1 MGGAFREYRDRLIA
15 GHCRAEIF
23 HLISNAGPVFA
34 ADKDGVVDLAKPSNQ
49 WPALNPVIGNKGA
62 TGNAGHHGNV
72 YPAMMVGGVK
82 HIRAHPLPGGGGCNS
97 AGPADRQKE
106 QARPR
111 RWPIKKP
118 PEIVEEQA
126 RYQAGG
132 HQQQPGGK
140 QKLAS

>member
-1 MGGAFREYRDRLIA
+1 MGRAFGEYRDRLIA
-15 GHCRAEIF
+15 RHGRAQIF
-23 HLISNAGPVFA
+23 HLISDAGAVFA
-34 ADKDGVVDLAKPSNQ
+34 VHKDGVVDFAKPPNQ
-49 WPALNPVIGNKGA
+49 WPALNPVIGDKGA
-62 TGNAGHHGNV
+62 TGDARHHGDV
-72 YPAMMVGGVK
+72 YPAVMVGGVK
-82 HIRAHPLPGGGGCNS
+82 HIRAHPLSRRGGCNT

-111 RWPIKKP
+111 RWPFEKP

-126 RYQAGG
+126 RDQAGG

>member
-15 GHCRAEIF
+15 RHCRAKIF
-23 HLISNAGPVFA
+23 HLISDTGAVFA
-34 ADKDGVVDLAKPSNQ
+34 VHKDGIVDFAKPPNQ
-49 WPALNPVIGNKGA
+49 WPALNPVIGDKGA
-62 TGNAGHHGNV
+62 TGDARHHGDV
-72 YPAMMVGGVK
+72 DPAMMVDGVK
-82 HIRAHPLPGGGGCNS
+82 HIRAHPLSRCGGCNT

-111 RWPIKKP
+111 RRPIEKP

-126 RYQAGG
+126 SYQAGG
-132 HQQQPGGK
+132 HQQHPGCK

>member
-1 MGGAFREYRDRLIA
+1 MGRAFWEYRDRLIA
-15 GHCRAEIF
+15 RHGRAQIF
-23 HLISNAGPVFA
+23 HLISNAGAAFA
-34 ADKDGVVDLAKPSNQ
+34 VHKDGVVDFAKPPNQ
-49 WPALNPVIGNKGA
+49 WPALNPVIGDKGA
-62 TGNAGHHGNV
+62 PRNARHHGNV
-72 YPAMMVGGVK
+72 DPAMMVGRIK
-82 HIRAHPLPGGGGCNS
+82 HIRAHPLSRRGGCNT

-111 RWPIKKP
+111 RWPVEKP

-140 QKLAS
+140 QTLAS

>member
-1 MGGAFREYRDRLIA
+1 MGRAFGEYRDRLIA
-15 GHCRAEIF
+15 RHGRAQIF
-23 HLISNAGPVFA
+23 HLISDAGAVFT
-34 ADKDGVVDLAKPSNQ
+34 ADKDCIVDFAKPPNQ
-49 WPALNPVIGNKGA
+49 WPALNPVIGDKGA
-62 TGNAGHHGNV
+62 TGDARHHGDV
-72 YPAMMVGGVK
+72 DPAMMVGGVK
-82 HIRAHPLPGGGGCNS
+82 HIRAHPLSRRGGCNA
-97 AGPADRQKE
+97 AGPADRQKK

-111 RWPIKKP
+111 RRPLEKP